1 MPVLALIALIMAVN
15 ACTVVV
21 LLGSLSEW
29 FNPGE
34 STIYQQTWVITW
46 LGAGLRDGLLSA
58 ILMTDL
64 FDRFMPFPDED
75 LELDTGVVG
84 QIRLGAFTLAFYTPA
99 IRLFVVVGQ
108 MIRQYGICTKV

>member
-1 MPVLALIALIMAVN
+1 MAVN

-34 STIYQQTWVITW
+34 STIYQQTW
-46 LGAGLRDGLLSA
+46 
-58 ILMTDL
+58 
-64 FDRFMPFPDED
+64 D